1 MENKIV
7 PGPFVDK
14 LISDYLKIPKKKYS
28 TIASSAMSLLAR
40 YANATPCH
48 FSINFNKQLNTQ
60 NCEVTLSNGRNNYHA
75 KDGYLPMTIC
85 LLFINSWCEG
95 LKNYSFEFF
104 KMKWE
109 KAKHIK
115 IVLEKYDI
123 HELATEKDEELEQ
136 FYHDFEHLFNNL
148 NDTQIKALINY
159 AK

>member
-1 MENKIV
+1 MNKII

-28 TIASSAMSLLAR
+28 TNANSAMSLLAR
-40 YANATPCH
+40 YANAAPCH

-60 NCEVTLSNGRNNYHA
+60 NCEVTLSNGRDNYHA

-109 KAKHIK
+109 NAKNLDLQINWTK
-115 IVLEKYDI
+115 MDE
-123 HELATEKDEELEQ
+123 ELDELEQ

-148 NDTQIKALINY
+148 NDIQIKALIDY